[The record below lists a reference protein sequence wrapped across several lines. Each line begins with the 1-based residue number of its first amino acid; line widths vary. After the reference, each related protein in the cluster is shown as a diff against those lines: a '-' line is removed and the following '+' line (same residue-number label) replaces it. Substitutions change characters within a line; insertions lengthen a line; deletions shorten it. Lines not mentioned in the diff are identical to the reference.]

1 MILYFADRKM
11 NILGLAST
19 ELPRGFT
26 ITEDLKTEEIE
37 TGVTT
42 FNCRI
47 PFGPD
52 DRLTVEQLA
61 AVGNYIIRY
70 DGDTN
75 EFYTIVETE
84 VDTEAGDVYLYA
96 EDAGLDL
103 INEVALQWPT
113 DATLDADRGAHP
125 LAWYFGKL
133 LTSGTYE
140 AGDTGGGD
148 TGFEL
153 GINEAAGDTAQ
164 TLTWSDEATV
174 TERLLEIAEK
184 FECEIGFR
192 FVLDGMSIAHK
203 YVDVYKTRGKD
214 LGVQLR
220 LGTDVE
226 RIVTKSSIAN
236 LVTALKV
243 TGADDAAGTPVNLEG
258 YTYDDG
264 DFYVASGS
272 LLCSREAHDKWSR
285 YIYAEE
291 PETVKS
297 GSGDIVKTFS
307 YDTVS
312 QQELCEQAIEELKT
326 LREPE
331 INYEVELSN
340 LPDGVKLGD
349 RVTIVD
355 DEGELYVSARILKL
369 ETSETEATRTVTLG
383 EYLIRDSGISAQ
395 VALLAEQ
402 FAAEVA
408 ARKQASTDLTTL
420 AATVA
425 ENTENIETE
434 TAERISA
441 VSAVSAAATAASNAA
456 SAAQSTAN
464 GAQAAVNAEVTARTT
479 IIREY
484 GGGVLVAKVG
494 QTIGA
499 LVNADG
505 SFDVVGIT
513 WSGTTPT
520 VTNTIYA
527 RYGESAIIQNENG
540 DYLKLSSGAFEFYA
554 ETLSDE
560 AGSGM
565 IVDSYAKLKSD
576 QNGIRADFYKY
587 DEEYSSLTHMVRL
600 DRNGLTLL
608 VQNYKIDTGNEYD
621 VEVTTNNYGYL
632 GIQAEITELTTRAF
646 YGNLQEQTT
655 YTSFSTSVDLTGYI
669 YVVKKL
675 GWCQVF
681 GALTLNESTPS
692 TSWTSIL
699 SSLEVPAP
707 QHGKYIH
714 QTVPHWGGSYI
725 RFRIGNTGGL
735 QIARGAAGGEY
746 HFSFTYPI

>member
-113 DATLDADRGAHP
+113 DATPDADRGAHP

-153 GINEAAGDTAQ
+153 GINEAAGDTAR

-174 TERLLEIAEK
+174 TERLLDIAEK

-192 FVLDGMSIAHK
+192 FELDGMTIAHK

-291 PETVKS
+291 PETVKN

-312 QQELCEQAIEELKT
+312 QQELCEQAIEELKK

-340 LPDGVKLGD
+340 LPDSVKLGD

-369 ETSETEATRTVTLG
+369 ETSETEDTRTVTLG

-395 VALLAEQ
+395 VAELAEMFQ
-402 FAAEVA
+402 NIARSRPFYTWVA
-408 ARKQASTDLTTL
+408 YADD
-420 AATVA
+420 
-425 ENTENIETE
+425 ETGAGISLDPDGKLYMGIAVNR
-434 TAERISA
+434 TAEETDISDPSVFTWQRTEGSKGADGKDAILLRVDSSRGTVFKNNA
-441 VSAVSAAATAASNAA
+441 VSTVLSVVIYYGSERITTAAALRAVFGT
-456 SAAQSTAN
+456 SARLEWEWQRLD
-464 GAQAAVNAEVTARTT
+464 EDRF
-479 IIREY
+479 
-484 GGGVLVAKVG
+484 GVLS
-494 QTIGA
+494 A
-499 LVNADG
+499 LDSRLSDG
-505 SFDVVGIT
+505 GF
-513 WSGTTPT
+513 
-520 VTNTIYA
+520 
-527 RYGESAIIQNENG
+527 
-540 DYLKLSSGAFEFYA
+540 KL
-554 ETLSDE
+554 TLSPED
-560 AGSGM
+560 
-565 IVDSYAKLKSD
+565 VDTKVTFRCNL
-576 QNGIRADFYKY
+576 I
-587 DEEYSSLTHMVRL
+587 
-600 DRNGLTLL
+600 
-608 VQNYKIDTGNEYD
+608 ID
-621 VEVTTNNYGYL
+621 
-632 GIQAEITELTTRAF
+632 
-646 YGNLQEQTT
+646 
-655 YTSFSTSVDLTGYI
+655 
-669 YVVKKL
+669 
-675 GWCQVF
+675 
-681 GALTLNESTPS
+681 
-692 TSWTSIL
+692 
-699 SSLEVPAP
+699 
-707 QHGKYIH
+707 
-714 QTVPHWGGSYI
+714 
-725 RFRIGNTGGL
+725 
-735 QIARGAAGGEY
+735 
-746 HFSFTYPI
+746 